1 MSQPRKFSQAKVV
14 ILGGPGV
21 GKTAFAVRYI
31 TKRYIGDYDANKEML
46 YNHKVAALRDDISL
60 EILDTASRMPEE
72 TLERHVKWAD
82 GFVLVYSVTDR
93 GSLEEARRLKDVLY
107 THRHQDTPLVLVAN
121 KSDLLT
127 ARAVT
132 EDEGLELAG
141 EMDCPKYELSVAEGF
156 AAVGDAMEELLC
168 QLKREYVKSVTSPV
182 GLGGVASAGSSSTG
196 QGQGQGGPAMEKR
209 SRLYNM
215 KKAFKKRIVR
225 SRSDTF

>member
-1 MSQPRKFSQAKVV
+1 MNMSQKRFTQAKVV

-31 TKRYIGDYDANKEML
+31 TRRYIGDYDANKEMM
-46 YNHKVAALRDDISL
+46 YTHKIAAPRDELTL
-60 EILDTASRMPEE
+60 EILDTASLMTEE
-72 TLERHVKWAD
+72 TLEKHLRWGD
-82 GFVLVYSVTDR
+82 GFVLLYSVTDR
-93 GSLEEARRLKDVLY
+93 QSFQEATKLKDWLFKV
-107 THRHQDTPLVLVAN
+107 RGQDTPIVLVAN

-132 EDEGLELAG
+132 EDEGLGLAG

-156 AAVGDAMEELLC
+156 QAVNETMEELLC
-168 QLKREYVKSVTSPV
+168 QMKREFVK
-182 GLGGVASAGSSSTG
+182 GLTAAVSGL
-196 QGQGQGGPAMEKR
+196 EKR